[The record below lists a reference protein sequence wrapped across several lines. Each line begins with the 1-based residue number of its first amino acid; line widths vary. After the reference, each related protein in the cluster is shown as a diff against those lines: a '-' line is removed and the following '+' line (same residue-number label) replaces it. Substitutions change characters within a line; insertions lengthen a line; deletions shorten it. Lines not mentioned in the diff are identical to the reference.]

1 MTDSSPPP
9 ASTPDTSSRSS
20 SEKPPIPD
28 QPLSSRDLE
37 KTSETTSPNPTDLY
51 GPAPDGGTRAW
62 FVALGAACIFFSC
75 LGVVNSFGVFLQY
88 YGNHQLSS
96 YTPDQIAWIG
106 SLTACIQFLFGGISG
121 PVFDRYG
128 TWVIRLGAILY
139 VLAIMMTSLC
149 QEYYQFMLAQGVLTG
164 LASAMIQVPAF
175 AVVSQ
180 YFDKKRAA
188 ALGLVVS
195 GSSIGGI
202 VFPIALGKMLNDTTL
217 GFGWS
222 VRIMGFIVAPMM
234 GFCCFSLKAR
244 LPPRQTQFFLWSAFT
259 ELRFLGLVVA
269 GFFVLLG
276 MFTPLFFLPSYA
288 VSKGMD
294 KILASYLLA
303 IVNGAST
310 FGRILPGILA
320 DKYGKLNIYGF
331 GSLATG
337 IVVVCLT
344 KATTTAGLV
353 VYSVFIGLTSG
364 TIVSANSAAFSTCT
378 TNPQNIGTYIGM
390 GLAIGSIAILVG
402 PPVNGVLMDKYG
414 GYLEASLFSGIMCLA
429 GGVVILATKLTT
441 PEGLW
446 GNV

>member
-1 MTDSSPPP
+1 MVDSGQPP
-9 ASTPDTSSRSS
+9 APSQSTSSRSS
-20 SEKPPIPD
+20 SEKLPIPE
-28 QPLSSRDLE
+28 QPRDLE
-37 KTSETTSPNPTDLY
+37 KTSESTPPTLTDLY
-51 GPAPDGGTRAW
+51 GPAPDGGARAW

-75 LGVVNSFGVFLQY
+75 LGIVNSFGIFLQY
-88 YGNHQLSS
+88 YGTHQLSS
-96 YTPDQIAWIG
+96 HTPDQISWIG
-106 SLTACIQFLFGGISG
+106 SVTACMQFLFGAISG
-121 PVFDRYG
+121 PLFDRYG
-128 TWVIRLGAILY
+128 TWVIRIGAVLY

-202 VFPIALGKMLNDTTL
+202 VFPIALGKMLNDTSL

-222 VRIMGFIVAPMM
+222 VRVIGFIVAPMM
-234 GFCCFSLKAR
+234 VFCCFSLRAR
-244 LPPRQTQFFLWSAFT
+244 LPPRETKFFLWSAFT
-259 ELRFLGLVVA
+259 ELRFVGLVAA

-331 GSLATG
+331 GSLSTG
-337 IVVVCLT
+337 IVVLCLT
-344 KATTTAGLV
+344 KATDTAGLV
-353 VYSVFIGLTSG
+353 VYAVFIGLTSG

-378 TNPQNIGTYIGM
+378 TNPQNLGTYIGM
-390 GLAIGSIAILVG
+390 GLAVGSIAILVG
-402 PPVNGVLMDKYG
+402 PPVNGVLLDKYG

-441 PEGLW
+441 PEGLF